1 MRKAFMIVLGFLLV
15 FSLSA
20 CEDVYIEPGVIDIQF
35 ENVHYEGESIVM
47 DIWITNGTSEHY
59 DIGYME
65 FALYIPDTETE
76 YCGAGFD
83 MLATI
88 LSDDYESF
96 EIEFTSEFVFLTETE
111 LEDLGYT
118 LEDLE
123 LYYWVEE

>member
-1 MRKAFMIVLGFLLV
+1 MKKVIMLVIGFLLV

-20 CEDVYIEPGVIDIQF
+20 CEDIYIEPGVIDIQF
-35 ENVHYEGESIVM
+35 ENVHYKGESIVM
-47 DIWITNGTSEHY
+47 DVWITNGTSENY

-65 FALYIPDTETE
+65 FALYVPGTETE

-83 MLATI
+83 MLTVI
-88 LSDDYESF
+88 SSDDYEEF
-96 EIEFTSEFVFLTETE
+96 EIEFTSEFVFMIETE

-123 LYYWVEE
+123 LYYWFEE